1 MKCQVNFG
9 VIPFAPIN
17 GKVYTI
23 FLCDLQS
30 LVFLHWEC
38 WHTTKK
44 QAKKEHPSEH
54 LNKFKTATIESQ
66 QSARDLKME
75 KKYRK
80 KTKTHKIHKIITNSY
95 FVTAHTV
102 RNCMPDATSTHIYH
116 HSLGIFLSFVGDVE
130 FNYLASYTE

>member
-30 LVFLHWEC
+30 LVFLYWEC

-44 QAKKEHPSEH
+44 QAKKEHPSKH

-75 KKYRK
+75 KKNRK
-80 KTKTHKIHKIITNSY
+80 KTKNQK
-95 FVTAHTV
+95 
-102 RNCMPDATSTHIYH
+102 HIKY
-116 HSLGIFLSFVGDVE
+116 IK
-130 FNYLASYTE
+130 